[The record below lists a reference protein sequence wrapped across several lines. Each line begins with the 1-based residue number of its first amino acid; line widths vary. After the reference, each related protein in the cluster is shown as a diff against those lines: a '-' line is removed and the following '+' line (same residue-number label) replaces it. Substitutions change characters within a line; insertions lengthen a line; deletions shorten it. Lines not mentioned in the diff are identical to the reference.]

1 MVFNKT
7 GTWYYACL
15 CYFRRLDLPSFSLLD
30 SSFFPYV
37 WYENLGVKNI
47 FSRNQETRNLRRK
60 NGFLLWAINGPS
72 EAPARTVVRIILV
85 RLGNF
90 LNLEKNYTISSEKSN
105 SKDNPAEGPHAS
117 ENLALSK
124 QGPLKSAE
132 IFPHKNAKPGTP
144 KHLENREL
152 MAEQVTSISCLE
164 FSKNLA
170 IISFYCFRG
179 VKDNFIFDDE
189 DDL

>member
-1 MVFNKT
+1 MNSNSLEIKVWFLIRLEL
-7 GTWYYACL
+7 GIMPV

-60 NGFLLWAINGPS
+60 KWIFVVGNGPS

-105 SKDNPAEGPHAS
+105 SKDNPAEGPHDS

-164 FSKNLA
+164 FSK
-170 IISFYCFRG
+170 IWP
-179 VKDNFIFDDE
+179 
-189 DDL
+189 